1 MVSIPWKGYWDRL
14 PPMCEDRPKMPSQV
28 LDDSQDIHYA
38 YTLGSLH
45 HSVKGRVRSMMMMMK
60 EKLEMMMVEQRS

>member
-1 MVSIPWKGYWDRL
+1 
-14 PPMCEDRPKMPSQV
+14 MCEDRPKMPSQV